1 MNGPSYKMI
10 RLPVRE
16 DKYMSLDKE
25 LKNSAEKLGS
35 KELGKLSGGV
45 NPSTDPSSRV
55 TRIHKV
61 REQEQG
67 KKKPTAW
74 SSDEH
79 PDNSDQL

>member
-1 MNGPSYKMI
+1 MNCPSYKMI

-25 LKNSAEKLGS
+25 LKNSEEKLSS

-45 NPSTDPSSRV
+45 NPITDPSSRV

-61 REQEQG
+61 HEQEQG
-67 KKKPTAW
+67 KKNPTAW

-79 PDNSDQL
+79 PDNQGLL